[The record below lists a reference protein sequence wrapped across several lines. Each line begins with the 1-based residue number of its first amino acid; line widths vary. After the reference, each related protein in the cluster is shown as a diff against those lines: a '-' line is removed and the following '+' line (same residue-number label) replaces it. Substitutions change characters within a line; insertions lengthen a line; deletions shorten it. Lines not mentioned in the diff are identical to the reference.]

1 MTQSAEESK
10 HQLLD
15 QAERIVACLKADDMA
30 QATVLIDDLT
40 GMREAEIFLELGK
53 ITRELHEALSGFQVD
68 ARVTELAESEMP
80 SATERLNYVIQVTEE
95 SANTTLSAVEETVPL
110 AERMEERGK
119 ELKEKW
125 QRFKGRQMTINEFKL
140 LSAKIEEYLD
150 QTTEDSTLLQEK
162 LNDVLMAQGFQDITG
177 QIIRHVINLVQEVE
191 ENMVS
196 LIRAAGTCITPEST
210 TVAAPAEEEETTS
223 QVLDGPVVPGVN
235 DDDGKV
241 SGQDEVDDLLSSLG
255 F

>member
-1 MTQSAEESK
+1 MSQPAEESN
-10 HQLLD
+10 HPMLE
-15 QAERIVACLKADDMA
+15 QAEQLVACLKAGEVA
-30 QATVLIDDLT
+30 KATTILDDLT

-95 SANTTLSAVEETVPL
+95 SANTTLSAIEETVPL
-110 AERMEERGK
+110 AERIEERGN

-125 QRFKGRQMTINEFKL
+125 QRFKGRKMTINEFKL
-140 LSAKIEEYLD
+140 LSDKVEAYLI
-150 QTTEDSTLLQEK
+150 QTTDDASLLQQK
-162 LNDVLMAQGFQDITG
+162 LNEVLMAQGFQDITG
-177 QIIRHVINLVQEVE
+177 QIIRHVISLVQEVE

-196 LIRAAGTCITPEST
+196 LIRAAGHMGVTMAPE
-210 TVAAPAEEEETTS
+210 VPDQEEELS